1 MSQGPAGLPAPFEG
15 IGVAGFCRRI
25 CGVGTTSRPRRAGFS
40 RLGVNGRRGR
50 RSAPWLARVNGAPSP
65 SSRLDGRSGVSMRG
79 EIVRCSDPPG
89 YATCAANLW
98 PSSPLRELS
107 REVKVGEAAEKK
119 AELLPTA
126 DCSWKSGSY
135 AYPERADPGL
145 TSGPE
150 LADKDPIEAV
160 NDVLRSMAPCFVSTT
175 GDMQSTSERRIES
188 TQVSEENT
196 PDATAWR
203 QRREM
208 IEAISDS

>member
-135 AYPERADPGL
+135 AYPERAARL